1 MKTIVITDPCYT
13 DGGKADIDGLR
24 GGGSVMLEV
33 TDKFFEV
40 LKQKPI
46 VVYNEK
52 DNWDGGTY
60 FFGGKF
66 NIDEYDYVDYH
77 FNDAGLTCIAD
88 YNNLEAFDWSDFC
101 NKLTEATEEMSTCG
115 ACKGTGK
122 KDDAELDKSLMK
134 LLDRQDIAEDVGL
147 DEDRLKSMKIL
158 LSKCE
163 YCYGKGKRMGSDLG
177 ATMNDHGHFLM
188 VGSTFLGDVG
198 ASVWVKREVKREG
211 GEITAL
217 AIDVV
222 GYTFG
227 EDEYEDS

>member
-1 MKTIVITDPCYT
+1 MKTIIITDPCYT

-40 LKQKPI
+40 LKEAPT
-46 VVYNEK
+46 VEFNEK

-66 NIDEYDYVDYH
+66 NIDEYDFVGYH
-77 FNDAGLTCIAD
+77 FNDAGLTSIAD
-88 YNNLEAFDWSDFC
+88 YENIEAFEWSPFC
-101 NKLTEATEEMSTCG
+101 EQLHDATEKMFPCR
-115 ACKGTGK
+115 ACEGSGEKSDAERSELAENLKKKGS
-122 KDDAELDKSLMK
+122 DDAKVEY
-134 LLDRQDIAEDVGL
+134 LLKAFSQC
-147 DEDRLKSMKIL
+147 S
-158 LSKCE
+158 
-163 YCYGKGKRMGSDLG
+163 YCYGKGERMSSDFN
-177 ATMNDHGHFLM
+177 ATLNEHGHFLM

-198 ASVWVKREVKREG
+198 ASVWVKRTD

>member
-13 DGGKADIDGLR
+13 DGGQADVDGLR

-33 TDKFFEV
+33 TDEFFEV
-40 LKQKPI
+40 LKEKPI
-46 VVYNEK
+46 VEFNPK

-66 NIDEYDYVDYH
+66 NIDKYDFIGYH
-77 FNDAGLTCIAD
+77 FNDAGMTCIAD
-88 YNNLEAFDWSDFC
+88 YENIEAFDWSDFC
-101 NKLTEATEEMSTCG
+101 DLTHDASKKMFPCK
-115 ACKGTGK
+115 ACKGTGIGGDKVLTTEMK
-122 KDDAELDKSLMK
+122 KLVKENEALLEMFKRCDYCFGSGEREGDD
-134 LLDRQDIAEDVGL
+134 
-147 DEDRLKSMKIL
+147 
-158 LSKCE
+158 LS
-163 YCYGKGKRMGSDLG
+163 
-177 ATMNDHGHFLM
+177 ATQTRGHFLM

-198 ASVWVKREVKREG
+198 ASVWAKREN

-227 EDEYEDS
+227 DSDE